1 MLPSLIMN
9 ALIVLFVLGA
19 VLWDYRKADP
29 HRVVFRYFTTLSNVF
44 CAVAALVLVTVGDPV
59 PFWALLLKYIA
70 TVTVTVTLLTVCCFL
85 LPVSHDGKGMYG
97 GAELFLHLICPLLA
111 IVSFLAFE
119 KPSAGASM
127 PAWII
132 PIGVVPVIL
141 YGFLYLNKVIRA
153 PEAHRWNDF
162 YGFNRNG
169 KWALSFGAM
178 VFASALISFL
188 LWIIP

>member
-29 HRVVFRYFTTLSNVF
+29 HRVVFRFFTTLSNVF
-44 CAVAALVLVTVGDPV
+44 CAVAALVMVTVGETP
-59 PFWALLLKYIA
+59 PLWALILKYVA
-70 TVTVTVTLLTVCCFL
+70 TVAVTVTLLTVICFL
-85 LPVSHDGKGMYG
+85 LPASHDWKGLYG

-119 KPSAGASM
+119 KPTAAM

-132 PIGVVPVIL
+132 PIGVVPVVL
-141 YGFLYLNKVIRA
+141 YGMLYLHYVIRV
-153 PEAHRWNDF
+153 PEARRWNDF

-178 VFASALISFL
+178 AFAAALLSFL